1 MRWNTLLAVG
11 AAWVLAGTAAAADFP
26 GAVLATPLPPGPGT
40 FVPGGGPLAAPVI
53 TPIGIGK
60 CGDNLFEVIPAGWNR
75 DPFST
80 RDPGKY
86 IAEICGN
93 PACPNERVGWLNFEY
108 LYWATQGPAAPP
120 LVTSGSPL
128 LAPGLSG
135 LPGGLGSQ
143 TLLGGDRV
151 LNMMRSGFRITG
163 GAFIDNAGEWA
174 VSHQLLVLPSRSE
187 RVVGG
192 SDGTNVVAVPQAVP
206 TPLGPVTFPLYVGYP
221 GLAFGTVASSVQTS
235 LFGGD
240 TNLRRVFQSG
250 DSFRLD
256 LLGGYRFL
264 HLGDSIA
271 TSFDT
276 VATGTAAIPGLPPG
290 LPGTRLMG
298 EDSVRTR
305 NDFHG
310 AEFGFSAMGRQG
322 QFTLELQASL
332 AMGVTVSNLD
342 QSHTRSVFAPLGLL
356 PGLPPPGVPLTQ
368 LANHNTSD
376 YFAVVPEVGIKVGWQ
391 PVQHFRLTVGYDF
404 LYWSRVRRAEEVY
417 ALSPVLRGGTTDFW
431 AQGLTL
437 GAEFRY

>member
-1 MRWNTLLAVG
+1 MRWKMLLAAG
-11 AAWVLAGTAAAADFP
+11 AAWVLAGAGAAADFP

-53 TPIGIGK
+53 TPVGVGK
-60 CGDNLFEVIPAGWNR
+60 RGDNLFEVVPAGWGR
-75 DPFST
+75 EPVYT
-80 RDPGKY
+80 RNPGKY
-86 IAEICGN
+86 VADFCGD
-93 PACPNERVGWLNFEY
+93 PGCPNERVGWLTFEY

-120 LVTSGSPL
+120 LVTAGSPL
-128 LAPGLSG
+128 LAPGLSA
-135 LPGGLGSQ
+135 LPGGLGTQ
-143 TLLGGDRV
+143 ALLGGDRV

-163 GAFIDNAGEWA
+163 GLFLDDAGRWA

-206 TPLGPVTFPLYVGYP
+206 SPLGPGTFPLYVGYP
-221 GLAFGTVASSVQTS
+221 GLAFGTVTSSVQTS

-240 TNLRRVFQSG
+240 TSLRRVFQSG

-264 HLGDSIA
+264 HLGDSVA

-276 VATGTAAIPGLPPG
+276 VATGPIAIPTIPG
-290 LPGTRLMG
+290 ARLMG
-298 EDSVRTR
+298 EDGVRTR

-310 AEFGFSAMGRQG
+310 AEVGFSAMGRRG
-322 QFTLELQASL
+322 QFTLEFQTTL
-332 AMGVTVSNLD
+332 AMGVTVGDLD
-342 QSHTRSVFAPLGLL
+342 QSHTRSVFAP
-356 PGLPPPGVPLTQ
+356 PGVLPGVPLTQ
-368 LANHNTSD
+368 LAAHNTAD

-417 ALSPVLRGGTTDFW
+417 ALGPVLRGGTTDFW